1 MLGHAL
7 AAVLAHGQQLRRS
20 PVGAHALRRRHL
32 LEDPRAHDRV
42 REGQRAARA
51 EDARGNEQVGCGG
64 RHVGV
69 EPGEVR
75 RLGQLGGLQHRH
87 RLGEAHG
94 NRLAGQLR
102 NFLWQNGL
110 YGSGDIVT
118 ALPCQDLFIR
128 TLSFPFRDSAKLE
141 QVVPYEVEN
150 LIPMALDDVAMGS
163 IVLPPKGPAGN
174 GQKAKGA
181 DVLITA
187 APKDKVAEHL
197 KFLASADLKPAVVGV
212 DGMALYSVTKFL
224 QEEGAHVPGDLAIID
239 VGATKT
245 TLCLIHEGR
254 PAVLRTVL
262 WGGNHLTH
270 ALAVRY
276 ACSFA
281 EAERRKR
288 AMAVQEVDGWLE
300 PLLKELRVSLHAYEG
315 AAHQRLSH
323 CWVSGGGSKLRE
335 LGGHVAHE
343 LGLTPVG
350 PRQGFGANCP
360 RAFSIAF
367 GLAIHP
373 KIIRPRWKPKSIGS
387 DLGLDLT
394 ATAEAASARTSD
406 SRQDQRLALWG
417 GLILAVLALTD
428 LSVRVW
434 VKQSTLT
441 QVKQGLQAQ
450 FVQSFGE
457 GASPG
462 EELDVA
468 RYRVAQLD
476 KSLAVI
482 DHSRNSVLANLSDLA
497 KQLPQGIPLTIREL
511 TVEGASVHLEG
522 ETNSFDSVEKI
533 KQAFGTNQLFQG
545 VSVSDTRVGAAAN
558 QVVFRLTYTVQRS

>member
-1 MLGHAL
+1 MIAAECVGLDLGQTAIK
-7 AAVLAHGQQLRRS
+7 AVRF
-20 PVGAHALRRRHL
+20 RRRLSGRESVEYFHL
-32 LEDPRAHDRV
+32 PLPFGRPA
-42 REGQRAARA
+42 QA
-51 EDARGNEQVGCGG
+51 EPA
-64 RHVGV
+64 
-69 EPGEVR
+69 
-75 RLGQLGGLQHRH
+75 
-87 RLGEAHG
+87 
-94 NRLAGQLR
+94 RLAGQLR

-141 QVVPYEVEN
+141 QVVPFEVEN

-163 IVLPPKGPAGN
+163 VVLPPKDHN
-174 GQKAKGA
+174 GAAQKVKGA

-197 KFLASADLKPAVVGV
+197 KFLASADLKPAAVGV

-224 QEEGAHVPGDLAIID
+224 QEEGAKVPGDLAIID
-239 VGATKT
+239 VGATKS
-245 TLCLIHEGR
+245 TLCLIQEGR

-315 AAHQRLSH
+315 ASHQRLSH

-335 LGGHVAHE
+335 LSGHVAHE

-373 KIIRPRWKPKSIGS
+373 KVVRPRWKPKAIGS
-387 DLGLDLT
+387 DVGLDLT
-394 ATAEAASARTSD
+394 AAAEAASAPAE
-406 SRQDQRLALWG
+406 SRHDRRLAMWG
-417 GLILAVLALTD
+417 GLILGLLALVD
-428 LSVRVW
+428 LSVRVF

-441 QVKQGLQAQ
+441 QVRQGLQTQ

-457 GASPG
+457 GAGPG

-476 KSLAVI
+476 KRLTVI
-482 DHSRNSVLANLSDLA
+482 DRSRHSVLANLSDLA
-497 KQLPQGIPLTIREL
+497 KQLPPGIPLTIREL
-511 TVEGASVHLEG
+511 TVEGLAVHLEG

-533 KQAFGTNQLFQG
+533 KQAFGGNQLFQG
-545 VSVSDTRVGAAAN
+545 VSVTDTRVGATAN
-558 QVVFRLTYTVQRS
+558 QVVFRLTYTVQRP

>member
-1 MLGHAL
+1 MVAECVGLDLGQTAIK
-7 AAVLAHGQQLRRS
+7 AVRF
-20 PVGAHALRRRHL
+20 RRRLSGRESVEYFHL
-32 LEDPRAHDRV
+32 PLPFGKPGHI
-42 REGQRAARA
+42 
-51 EDARGNEQVGCGG
+51 
-64 RHVGV
+64 
-69 EPGEVR
+69 EP
-75 RLGQLGGLQHRH
+75 
-87 RLGEAHG
+87 A
-94 NRLAGQLR
+94 RLAGQLR

-163 IVLPPKGPAGN
+163 VVLPFKGPAGAA
-174 GQKAKGA
+174 QKGKGA
-181 DVLITA
+181 EVLITA

-245 TLCLIHEGR
+245 TLCLIQEGR
-254 PAVLRTVL
+254 PVALRTVL
-262 WGGNHLTH
+262 WGGNHLTQ
-270 ALAVRY
+270 ALAARH
-276 ACSFA
+276 ACSFGD
-281 EAERRKR
+281 AERRKR

-315 AAHQRLSH
+315 TAHQRLSH

-335 LGGHVAHE
+335 LSGHVAHE

-360 RAFSIAF
+360 RAFSVAF

-373 KIIRPRWKPKSIGS
+373 KIVRPRWKPKAIGS

-394 ATAEAASARTSD
+394 AAAEAAGARTSE
-406 SRQDQRLALWG
+406 SR
-417 GLILAVLALTD
+417 
-428 LSVRVW
+428 
-434 VKQSTLT
+434 
-441 QVKQGLQAQ
+441 
-450 FVQSFGE
+450 
-457 GASPG
+457 
-462 EELDVA
+462 LD
-468 RYRVAQLD
+468 RR
-476 KSLAVI
+476 
-482 DHSRNSVLANLSDLA
+482 
-497 KQLPQGIPLTIREL
+497 
-511 TVEGASVHLEG
+511 
-522 ETNSFDSVEKI
+522 
-533 KQAFGTNQLFQG
+533 
-545 VSVSDTRVGAAAN
+545 
-558 QVVFRLTYTVQRS
+558 

>member
-1 MLGHAL
+1 MVAECVGLDMGQTAIK
-7 AAVLAHGQQLRRS
+7 AVRF
-20 PVGAHALRRRHL
+20 RRRLSGRESVEYFHL
-32 LEDPRAHDRV
+32 PLPYGKPV
-42 REGQRAARA
+42 QS
-51 EDARGNEQVGCGG
+51 
-64 RHVGV
+64 
-69 EPGEVR
+69 EP
-75 RLGQLGGLQHRH
+75 
-87 RLGEAHG
+87 A
-94 NRLAGQLR
+94 RLAGHLR
-102 NFLWQNGL
+102 NFLWQHGL

-128 TLSFPFRDSAKLE
+128 TLSFPFRDMAKLE
-141 QVVPYEVEN
+141 QVVPFEIEN

-163 IVLPPKGPAGN
+163 VVLPPRGTTGANHKP
-174 GQKAKGA
+174 KGA

-197 KFLASADLKPAVVGV
+197 KFLASADLKPSAVGV

-224 QEEGAHVPGDLAIID
+224 QEEGAHVPGDLAVID

-245 TLCLIHEGR
+245 TLCLIQDGR
-254 PAVLRTVL
+254 PVVLRTVL

-288 AMAVQEVDGWLE
+288 AMAVQEIDGWLE

-335 LGGHVAHE
+335 LSGRVAHE
-343 LGLTPVG
+343 LGLTAVG

-373 KIIRPRWKPKSIGS
+373 KIVRPRWKAKAIGS
-387 DLGLDLT
+387 DVGLDLS
-394 ATAEAASARTSD
+394 ATADATSARSGE
-406 SRQDQRLALWG
+406 SRQDRRLVVWG
-417 GLILAVLALTD
+417 GLILGVLALID
-428 LSVRVW
+428 LSVRLM
-434 VKQSTLT
+434 VKDSTLT
-441 QVKQGLQAQ
+441 NLKLGLQSQ

-462 EELDVA
+462 QELDVA
-468 RYRVAQLD
+468 RSRVAQLD

-482 DHSRNSVLANLSDLA
+482 DWSRNSALMNLSDLA
-497 KQLPQGIPLTIREL
+497 KQLPVGISLTIRQL
-511 TVEGASVHLEG
+511 TVEGVSVHLEG
-522 ETNSFDSVEKI
+522 ETNSFDSVEKL
-533 KQAFGTNQLFQG
+533 KQAFASNPLFQA
-545 VSVSDTRVGAAAN
+545 VAVTDTRVGAVAN
-558 QVVFRLTYTVQRS
+558 QVVFRLTYTVQRP

>member
-1 MLGHAL
+1 MIAAECVGLDLGQTAIK
-7 AAVLAHGQQLRRS
+7 AVRF
-20 PVGAHALRRRHL
+20 RRRLSGRESVEYFHL
-32 LEDPRAHDRV
+32 PLPYGKPA
-42 REGQRAARA
+42 QA
-51 EDARGNEQVGCGG
+51 EPA
-64 RHVGV
+64 
-69 EPGEVR
+69 
-75 RLGQLGGLQHRH
+75 
-87 RLGEAHG
+87 
-94 NRLAGQLR
+94 RLAGQLR

-141 QVVPYEVEN
+141 QVVPFEVEN
-150 LIPMALDDVAMGS
+150 LIPMALDEVAMGS
-163 IVLPPKGPAGN
+163 IVLPPKAQTGAP
-174 GQKAKGA
+174 QKPKGA
-181 DVLITA
+181 EVLITA

-197 KFLASADLKPAVVGV
+197 KFLASADLKPAAVGV

-224 QEEGAHVPGDLAIID
+224 QEEGANVPGDLAIID

-288 AMAVQEVDGWLE
+288 TMAVQEVDAWLE

-315 AAHQRLSH
+315 TAHGRLSH

-335 LGGHVAHE
+335 LGGHVAHQ

-350 PRQGFGANCP
+350 PRQGFDANCP

-373 KIIRPRWKPKSIGS
+373 KVVRPRWKKAIGS
-387 DLGLDLT
+387 NLGLDLT
-394 ATAEAASARTSD
+394 ATAEAASTRTIET
-406 SRQDQRLALWG
+406 RQDRKLALWG
-417 GLILAVLALTD
+417 GLILGVLALVD
-428 LSVRVW
+428 LSVRVF

-450 FVQSFGE
+450 FVQSFGDGG
-457 GASPG
+457 GAG

-476 KSLAVI
+476 KRLTVI
-482 DHSRNSVLANLSDLA
+482 DRSRNSVLANLSDLA
-497 KQLPQGIPLTIREL
+497 KQLPPGIPLTVREL
-511 TVEGASVHLEG
+511 TVEGLAVHLEG

-533 KQAFGTNQLFQG
+533 KQAFTANQLFQS
-545 VSVSDTRVGAAAN
+545 VSVTDTRVGAAAN
-558 QVVFRLTYTVQRS
+558 QVVFRLTYTVQRP

>member
-1 MLGHAL
+1 MVAECVGLDIGQTAIK
-7 AAVLAHGQQLRRS
+7 AVRF
-20 PVGAHALRRRHL
+20 RRRLTGRESVEYFHL
-32 LEDPRAHDRV
+32 PLPFGKPESS
-42 REGQRAARA
+42 
-51 EDARGNEQVGCGG
+51 
-64 RHVGV
+64 
-69 EPGEVR
+69 EP
-75 RLGQLGGLQHRH
+75 
-87 RLGEAHG
+87 A
-94 NRLAGQLR
+94 RLAGHLR
-102 NFLWQNGL
+102 NFLWQHGL

-128 TLSFPFRDSAKLE
+128 TLSFPFRDAAKLE
-141 QVVPYEVEN
+141 QVVPFEVEN

-163 IVLPPKGPAGN
+163 VVLPYRAVAEGS
-174 GQKAKGA
+174 QKPKGA

-197 KFLASADLKPAVVGV
+197 KFLASADLKPTAIGV

-224 QEEGAHVPGDLAIID
+224 QEEGAPVPGDLAIID

-288 AMAVQEVDGWLE
+288 AMAVQEVDAWLE

-315 AAHQRLSH
+315 TAHQRLSH

-335 LGGHVAHE
+335 LSGHVAHE
-343 LGLTPVG
+343 LGLVPVG

-373 KIIRPRWKPKSIGS
+373 KVVRPRWKTKAIGS
-387 DLGLDLT
+387 DVGLDLT
-394 ATAEAASARTSD
+394 APSDAASAVE
-406 SRQDQRLALWG
+406 SRQDRRLALWG
-417 GLILAVLALTD
+417 GLILGVLALAD
-428 LSVRVW
+428 LTVRV
-434 VKQSTLT
+434 VMKESTLT
-441 QVKQGLQAQ
+441 HVKQELQAQ
-450 FVQSFGE
+450 FTQSFGA
-457 GASPG
+457 GAGPG

-468 RYRVAQLD
+468 RFRVAQLD
-476 KSLAVI
+476 KSLAII
-482 DHSRNSVLANLSDLA
+482 DRSRNNVLASLSDLA
-497 KQLPQGIPLTIREL
+497 KQLPPGIPLTIREL
-511 TVEGASVHLEG
+511 TIEGLSVHLEG
-522 ETNSFDSVEKI
+522 ETSSFDAVEKI
-533 KQAFGTNQLFQG
+533 KQAFLSNQVFQG
-545 VSVSDTRVGAAAN
+545 ISVTDTRVGAVPN
-558 QVVFRLTYTVQRS
+558 QVVFRLAYTVQRP

>member
-1 MLGHAL
+1 MIAECVGLDIGQTAIK
-7 AAVLAHGQQLRRS
+7 AVRF
-20 PVGAHALRRRHL
+20 RRRLSGRESVEYFHL
-32 LEDPRAHDRV
+32 PLPYGKP
-42 REGQRAARA
+42 GQA
-51 EDARGNEQVGCGG
+51 EPA
-64 RHVGV
+64 
-69 EPGEVR
+69 
-75 RLGQLGGLQHRH
+75 
-87 RLGEAHG
+87 
-94 NRLAGQLR
+94 RLAGHLR

-128 TLSFPFRDSAKLE
+128 TLSFPFRESAKLE
-141 QVVPYEVEN
+141 QVVPFEVEN
-150 LIPMALDDVAMGS
+150 LIPMAIDEVAMGS
-163 IVLPPKGPAGN
+163 VVLPPKGPVGAAS
-174 GQKAKGA
+174 QKAKGA

-197 KFLASADLKPAVVGV
+197 KFLAAADLKPAAVGV

-245 TLCLIHEGR
+245 TLCLIQEGR
-254 PAVLRTVL
+254 PALLRTVL
-262 WGGNHLTH
+262 WGGNHLTQ
-270 ALAVRY
+270 ALAARY

-288 AMAVQEVDGWLE
+288 AMAVQEVDAWLE

-315 AAHQRLSH
+315 AAHQRLTH

-335 LGGHVAHE
+335 LSGHVAHE
-343 LGLTPVG
+343 LSLTPVG

-373 KIIRPRWKPKSIGS
+373 KVVRPRWKPKAIGS
-387 DLGLDLT
+387 NLGLDLT
-394 ATAEAASARTSD
+394 ASSDAASARSSE
-406 SRQDQRLALWG
+406 SRQDRRLALWG
-417 GLILAVLALTD
+417 GVILAVLALMD

-434 VKQSTLT
+434 AKQSTLT
-441 QVKQGLQAQ
+441 HVKEGLHAQ
-450 FVQSFGE
+450 YVQTFGE

-476 KSLAVI
+476 KSLSVI
-482 DHSRNSVLANLSDLA
+482 DRSRNNVLANLSDLA
-497 KQLPQGIPLTIREL
+497 KSLPSGIPLTIREL
-511 TVEGASVHLEG
+511 TVEGTSVHLEG

-533 KQAFGTNQLFQG
+533 KQAFSANSLFQS
-545 VSVSDTRVGAAAN
+545 VSVTDTRVGAAAN
-558 QVVFRLTYTVQRS
+558 QVVFRLTYTVERS

>member
-1 MLGHAL
+1 MIAECVGLDIGQTAIK
-7 AAVLAHGQQLRRS
+7 AVRF
-20 PVGAHALRRRHL
+20 RRRLTGRESVEYFHL
-32 LEDPRAHDRV
+32 PLQFGKPERP
-42 REGQRAARA
+42 
-51 EDARGNEQVGCGG
+51 
-64 RHVGV
+64 
-69 EPGEVR
+69 EP
-75 RLGQLGGLQHRH
+75 
-87 RLGEAHG
+87 A
-94 NRLAGQLR
+94 RLAGHLR
-102 NFLWQNGL
+102 NFLWQHGL

-128 TLSFPFRDSAKLE
+128 TLSFPFRDAAKLE
-141 QVVPYEVEN
+141 QVVPFEVEN

-163 IVLPPKGPAGN
+163 VVLPPRGVVEGS
-174 GQKAKGA
+174 QKPRGA

-197 KFLASADLKPAVVGV
+197 KFLAAADLKPAAIGV

-224 QEEGAHVPGDLAIID
+224 QEEGSPVPGDLAIID

-288 AMAVQEVDGWLE
+288 AMAVQEVDAWLE

-315 AAHQRLSH
+315 TAHQRLSH

-335 LGGHVAHE
+335 LSGHVANE
-343 LGLTPVG
+343 LGLIPVG
-350 PRQGFGANCP
+350 PRQGFGPNCP

-373 KIIRPRWKPKSIGS
+373 KIVRPRWKTKTIGS
-387 DLGLDLT
+387 DVALDLT
-394 ATAEAASARTSD
+394 APAEAASAGE
-406 SRQDQRLALWG
+406 SRQDRRLALWG
-417 GLILAVLALTD
+417 GLILGLLAVAD
-428 LSVRVW
+428 LSVRVM
-434 VKQSTLT
+434 VKNSTLT
-441 QVKQGLQAQ
+441 QVKQELQAQ
-450 FVQSFGE
+450 FAQSFGA
-457 GASPG
+457 GAAPG

-476 KSLAVI
+476 KSLSVI
-482 DHSRNSVLANLSDLA
+482 DSSRNNVLASLSDLA
-497 KQLPQGIPLTIREL
+497 KQLPPGIPLTIREL
-511 TVEGASVHLEG
+511 TIEGLSVHLEG
-522 ETNSFDSVEKI
+522 ETSSFDAVDKI
-533 KQAFGTNQLFQG
+533 KQAFVSNQAFQG
-545 VSVSDTRVGAAAN
+545 AAVTDTRVGAVAN
-558 QVVFRLTYTVQRS
+558 QVVFRLTYTVQRP

>member
-1 MLGHAL
+1 MVTECVGLDMGQTAIK
-7 AAVLAHGQQLRRS
+7 AVRF
-20 PVGAHALRRRHL
+20 RRRLSGRESVEYFHL
-32 LEDPRAHDRV
+32 PLPYGRPV
-42 REGQRAARA
+42 Q
-51 EDARGNEQVGCGG
+51 NE
-64 RHVGV
+64 
-69 EPGEVR
+69 P
-75 RLGQLGGLQHRH
+75 
-87 RLGEAHG
+87 A
-94 NRLAGQLR
+94 RLAGQLR
-102 NFLWQNGL
+102 NFLWQHGL

-128 TLSFPFRDSAKLE
+128 TLSFPFRDTAKLE
-141 QVVPYEVEN
+141 QVVPFEVEN

-163 IVLPPKGPAGN
+163 VVLPPRGAGPN
-174 GQKAKGA
+174 HKSKGA

-197 KFLASADLKPAVVGV
+197 KFMASADLKPAAIGV

-254 PAVLRTVL
+254 PVVLRTVL

-288 AMAVQEVDGWLE
+288 AMAVQEIDGWLE

-315 AAHQRLSH
+315 SAHQRLSH

-335 LGGHVAHE
+335 LSGRVAHE

-373 KIIRPRWKPKSIGS
+373 KIIRPRRKAKAIGS
-387 DLGLDLT
+387 GVALDLA
-394 ATAEAASARTSD
+394 ATSEATSARSIE

-417 GLILAVLALTD
+417 GLILGILALTD
-428 LSVRVW
+428 LSVRLM

-441 QVKQGLQAQ
+441 DLKEGLHAQ
-450 FVQSFGE
+450 YVQYFGE

-462 EELDVA
+462 QELDVA
-468 RYRVAQLD
+468 RSRVAQLD
-476 KSLAVI
+476 KNLAVI
-482 DHSRNSVLANLSDLA
+482 DRSGNSVLMNLSDLA
-497 KQLPQGIPLTIREL
+497 KQLPPGIPLLIREL
-511 TVEGASVHLEG
+511 TVEGVSVHLEG

-533 KQAFGTNQLFQG
+533 KQAFASNQVFQG
-545 VSVSDTRVGAAAN
+545 VSVTDTRVGATAN
-558 QVVFRLTYTVQRS
+558 QVVFRLTYTVQRP

>member
-1 MLGHAL
+1 MIAECVGLDLGQTAIK
-7 AAVLAHGQQLRRS
+7 AVRF
-20 PVGAHALRRRHL
+20 RRRLSGRESVEYFHL
-32 LEDPRAHDRV
+32 PLPYGKP
-42 REGQRAARA
+42 GQA
-51 EDARGNEQVGCGG
+51 EPA
-64 RHVGV
+64 
-69 EPGEVR
+69 
-75 RLGQLGGLQHRH
+75 
-87 RLGEAHG
+87 
-94 NRLAGQLR
+94 RLAGQLR

-141 QVVPYEVEN
+141 QVVPFEVEN
-150 LIPMALDDVAMGS
+150 LIPMAIDDVAMGS
-163 IVLPPKGPAGN
+163 IVLPPKGPAGTI
-174 GQKAKGA
+174 QKVKGA

-187 APKDKVAEHL
+187 APKDKVTEHL
-197 KFLASADLKPAVVGV
+197 KFLASADLKPSAVGV

-270 ALAVRY
+270 ALAARY

-288 AMAVQEVDGWLE
+288 AMAVQEIDAWLE

-315 AAHQRLSH
+315 TAHQRLSH

-335 LGGHVAHE
+335 LSGHVAHE

-373 KIIRPRWKPKSIGS
+373 KIVRPRWKPKSIGS
-387 DLGLDLT
+387 NLGLDLT
-394 ATAEAASARTSD
+394 ATADAASARTSE

-417 GLILAVLALTD
+417 GLILALLALTD

-441 QVKQGLQAQ
+441 HVRQGLQAQ
-450 FVQSFGE
+450 FAQSFGE

-476 KSLAVI
+476 KSLTVI
-482 DHSRNSVLANLSDLA
+482 DRTRNSVLANLSDLA
-497 KQLPQGIPLTIREL
+497 KQLPPGIPLTIREL
-511 TVEGASVHLEG
+511 TVEGLSVHFEG

-533 KQAFGTNQLFQG
+533 KGAFVTNQLFQG
-545 VSVSDTRVGAAAN
+545 VSVTDTRVGAAAN
-558 QVVFRLTYTVQRS
+558 QVVFRLTYTVQRP

>member
-1 MLGHAL
+1 MIAECVGLDIGQTAIK
-7 AAVLAHGQQLRRS
+7 AVRF
-20 PVGAHALRRRHL
+20 RRRLTGRETVEYFHL
-32 LEDPRAHDRV
+32 PLPYTRPES
-42 REGQRAARA
+42 A
-51 EDARGNEQVGCGG
+51 EPA
-64 RHVGV
+64 
-69 EPGEVR
+69 
-75 RLGQLGGLQHRH
+75 
-87 RLGEAHG
+87 
-94 NRLAGQLR
+94 RLAGHLR
-102 NFLWQNGL
+102 NFLWQHGL

-128 TLSFPFRDSAKLE
+128 TLSFPFRDTAKLE
-141 QVVPYEVEN
+141 QVVPFEVEN
-150 LIPMALDDVAMGS
+150 LIPMGLDDVAMGS
-163 IVLPPKGPAGN
+163 VVLPPRGVVEG
-174 GQKAKGA
+174 GQKPKGA

-187 APKDKVAEHL
+187 APKDKVAAHL
-197 KFLASADLKPAVVGV
+197 KFLAAADLKPAAIGV

-245 TLCLIHEGR
+245 TLCLIQEGR

-288 AMAVQEVDGWLE
+288 AMAAQEVDAWLE

-315 AAHQRLSH
+315 TAHQRLSH

-335 LGGHVAHE
+335 LSGHVAQE
-343 LGLTPVG
+343 LGLVPVG

-373 KIIRPRWKPKSIGS
+373 KIIRPRWKAKAIGS
-387 DLGLDLT
+387 EVAFDLT
-394 ATAEAASARTSD
+394 ATADTASARTD
-406 SRQDQRLALWG
+406 ESRQNRRLALWG
-417 GLILAVLALTD
+417 GLILGLLALAD
-428 LSVRVW
+428 LTVRVV
-434 VKQSTLT
+434 VKESTLT
-441 QVKQGLQAQ
+441 HVKQDLQAQ
-450 FVQSFGE
+450 FAQSFGA
-457 GASPG
+457 GAAPG

-468 RYRVAQLD
+468 RYRVAQVD

-482 DHSRNSVLANLSDLA
+482 DTSRNNVLASLSDLA
-497 KQLPQGIPLTIREL
+497 KQLPPGIPLTIREL
-511 TVEGASVHLEG
+511 TIEGLSVHLEA
-522 ETNSFDSVEKI
+522 ETSSFDAVEKI
-533 KQAFGTNQLFQG
+533 KQAFVSNQAFQG
-545 VSVSDTRVGAAAN
+545 ASVTDTRVGAVPN
-558 QVVFRLTYTVQRS
+558 QVVFRLAYQVQRP

>member
-1 MLGHAL
+1 MIAECVGLDIGQTAIK
-7 AAVLAHGQQLRRS
+7 AVRF
-20 PVGAHALRRRHL
+20 RRRLSGRESVEYFHL
-32 LEDPRAHDRV
+32 PLPFGKPDQ
-42 REGQRAARA
+42 G
-51 EDARGNEQVGCGG
+51 
-64 RHVGV
+64 
-69 EPGEVR
+69 EP
-75 RLGQLGGLQHRH
+75 
-87 RLGEAHG
+87 A
-94 NRLAGQLR
+94 RLAGQLR
-102 NFLWQNGL
+102 NFLWQHGL

-141 QVVPYEVEN
+141 QVVPFEVEN
-150 LIPMALDDVAMGS
+150 LIPMGLDEVAMGS
-163 IVLPPKGPAGN
+163 VVLPPRIVAGS
-174 GQKAKGA
+174 QKPKGA

-197 KFLASADLKPAVVGV
+197 KFMAAADLKPAAIGV

-224 QEEGAHVPGDLAIID
+224 QDEGANVPGDLAIID

-245 TLCLIHEGR
+245 TLCLIQEGR
-254 PAVLRTVL
+254 PALLRTVL
-262 WGGNHLTH
+262 WGGNHLTQ
-270 ALAVRY
+270 ALAGRY

-288 AMAVQEVDGWLE
+288 AMAVQEVDAWLD
-300 PLLKELRVSLHAYEG
+300 PLLKELRVSLHAYES
-315 AAHQRLSH
+315 ASHQRLSH

-335 LGGHVAHE
+335 ISGHVAHE

-373 KIIRPRWKPKSIGS
+373 KIVRPRWKTKAIGS
-387 DLGLDLT
+387 DVALDLA
-394 ATAEAASARTSD
+394 ATAETASARTKESQ
-406 SRQDQRLALWG
+406 QDRRLALWG
-417 GLILAVLALTD
+417 GLILGLLALAD
-428 LSVRVW
+428 LSVRVL
-434 VKQSTLT
+434 VKESTVT
-441 QVKQGLQAQ
+441 QLKQGLQTQ
-450 FVQSFGE
+450 FSQSFGAT
-457 GASPG
+457 ASPG

-482 DHSRNSVLANLSDLA
+482 DRSRNDALANLSDLA
-497 KQLPQGIPLTIREL
+497 KQLPAGIPLVIREL
-511 TVEGASVHLEG
+511 TVEGLSVHLEG

-533 KQAFGTNQLFQG
+533 KQAFVSNQTFQG
-545 VSVSDTRVGAAAN
+545 ASVTDTRVGAVAN
-558 QVVFRLTYTVQRS
+558 QVVFRLTYTVQRP

>member
-1 MLGHAL
+1 MGQTAIK
-7 AAVLAHGQQLRRS
+7 AVRF
-20 PVGAHALRRRHL
+20 RRRLSGRESVEYFHL
-32 LEDPRAHDRV
+32 PLPYGKPV
-42 REGQRAARA
+42 Q
-51 EDARGNEQVGCGG
+51 NE
-64 RHVGV
+64 
-69 EPGEVR
+69 P
-75 RLGQLGGLQHRH
+75 
-87 RLGEAHG
+87 A
-94 NRLAGQLR
+94 RLAGQLR
-102 NFLWQNGL
+102 NFLWQHGL

-128 TLSFPFRDSAKLE
+128 TLSFPFRDTAKLE
-141 QVVPYEVEN
+141 QVVPFEVEN

-163 IVLPPKGPAGN
+163 VVLPPRGPGAN
-174 GQKAKGA
+174 HKLKGA

-197 KFLASADLKPAVVGV
+197 KFMASADLKPAAIGV

-245 TLCLIHEGR
+245 TLCLIQEGR
-254 PAVLRTVL
+254 PVVLRTVL

-288 AMAVQEVDGWLE
+288 AMAVQEIDGWLE

-315 AAHQRLSH
+315 SAHQRLSH

-335 LGGHVAHE
+335 LSGRVAHE

-373 KIIRPRWKPKSIGS
+373 KIVRPRWKAKAIGS
-387 DLGLDLT
+387 DLALDLA
-394 ATAEAASARTSD
+394 ATAEATSARSIE
-406 SRQDQRLALWG
+406 SRQDRRLALWG
-417 GLILAVLALTD
+417 GLILAVLALAD
-428 LSVRVW
+428 LSVRLM
-434 VKQSTLT
+434 VKQATLT
-441 QVKQGLQAQ
+441 DLKEGLHAQ
-450 FVQSFGE
+450 YVQHFGE

-462 EELDVA
+462 QELDVA
-468 RYRVAQLD
+468 RSRVAQLD
-476 KSLAVI
+476 KNLAVI
-482 DHSRNSVLANLSDLA
+482 DRSRNSVLMNLSDLA
-497 KQLPQGIPLTIREL
+497 KQLPAGIPLLIREL
-511 TVEGASVHLEG
+511 TVEGVSVHLEG
-522 ETNSFDSVEKI
+522 ETNSFDSVEKL
-533 KQAFGTNQLFQG
+533 KQAFASNQLFQG
-545 VSVSDTRVGAAAN
+545 VAVTDTRVGATAN
-558 QVVFRLTYTVQRS
+558 QVVFRLTYTVQRP